1 MKRTRFFLF
10 VAALVLSAPVL
21 CATKVPDVD
30 ISVRLGRDG
39 AAYIREIWDVDVD
52 EGTEWYLVRQNLGDI
67 EISGLRVR
75 DDEGV
80 QYVDEGDWDTDRSL
94 RQKAGRCGIVRKRD
108 GCEIC
113 WGLGSHGHHTY
124 IVEYVMSNAVK
135 TLQDYDMLHLQ
146 LVSPGLSSPP
156 SHVRVAIRTHED
168 VGAQIDTS
176 NVRLWGFGFNG
187 EAGLEDDVVVYEST
201 EPFQYMSSVIVLLR
215 FEKGLF
221 ASPSVQD
228 RPFQEALDQALEGA
242 DFGSDDDGEDDR
254 LATLFG
260 MLITF
265 GMLFAFLSPLFR
277 AFGPERVSNRTKR
290 QILGVRPSQVDWCR
304 DLPFGGD
311 LFASDVT
318 LTRLG
323 EDRKNN
329 ALASALI
336 LKMIYKGYLDVS
348 KDASGKIEI
357 YFSSKAPDDLEE
369 PALEL
374 FKMMKDASG
383 KDIILQDTEFSEWSK
398 KNRRRLT
405 SWTDSVS
412 VLGGRS
418 LKSGGWYQSRAYTK
432 TGQAEARKLMGLK
445 KFLQDFT
452 LTGERETVEVHLWQ
466 DYLVFGSLFGI
477 ANQVAKQL
485 KDIDPVLFEQTV
497 VFDYTTFD
505 TLLSMTNS
513 MARAITNANYV
524 RSSSGSSGGGWGSG
538 TSASSWGGFGG
549 GTSFGGGGGFS
560 GGGFGGGAR

>member
-1 MKRTRFFLF
+1 MKQTRLFLI
-10 VAALVLSAPVL
+10 VAALLLWAPVL
-21 CATKVPDVD
+21 DASKVPDVD

-39 AAYIREIWDVDVD
+39 AAHIREIWDVDVD
-52 EGTEWYLVRQNLGDI
+52 EGTEWYLVRKNLGDI

-75 DDEGV
+75 NEEGL
-80 QYVDEGDWDTDRSL
+80 QYVDEGEWDTDRTL
-94 RQKAGRCGIVRKRD
+94 RQKAGRCGIVHTRD

-113 WGLGSHGHHTY
+113 WGLGSHGQHTF

-156 SHVRVAIRTHED
+156 SHVRVAIRTQED

-176 NVRLWGFGFNG
+176 NVRVWGFGFHG
-187 EAGLEDDVVVYEST
+187 QASLEDNTVIFEST

-215 FEKGLF
+215 FDKGLF

-242 DFGSDDDGEDDR
+242 DFGGGESDDDDW

-265 GMLFAFLSPLFR
+265 VMLFSFVAPIFNALGG
-277 AFGPERVSNRTKR
+277 ARVSKRTKR
-290 QILGVRPSQVDWCR
+290 QILGVRPAQVDWCR

-336 LKMIYKGYLDVS
+336 LKMIYEGNLEVR
-348 KDASGKIEI
+348 KDASGKVEI
-357 YFSSKAPDDLEE
+357 TFSNKSLQSLPAPAVD
-369 PALEL
+369 L
-374 FKMMKDASG
+374 FKMMRDASG
-383 KDIILQDTEFSEWSK
+383 QDKVLQDTEFSAWSK
-398 KNRRRLT
+398 KNRKRLT
-405 SWTDSVS
+405 DWTSSISSLGERKLKDAGWYRGRVYTDS
-412 VLGGRS
+412 
-418 LKSGGWYQSRAYTK
+418 
-432 TGQAEARKLMGLK
+432 GQAEARKLMGLK

-466 DYLVFGSLFGI
+466 EYLVFGSLYGI
-477 ANQVAKQL
+477 ANKVAKQL
-485 KDIDPVLFEQTV
+485 KDIDPVLFEKTV
-497 VFDYTTFD
+497 VYDYTTFD
-505 TLLSMTNS
+505 TLLTMTNS

-524 RSSSGSSGGGWGSG
+524 RSSSGSSGSGGWGSG
-538 TSASSWGGFGG
+538 NSWGGFGG
-549 GTSFGGGGGFS
+549 GTSFGGGGSFS